1 MSIAVRFP
9 LFLMLL
15 LLACGSGSEQPTT
28 EAGQSQQISLKD
40 AQALAKDTGKH
51 IVLDVFTVWC
61 GYCRQMDTKTYPDAA
76 VQAVIGESFIRV
88 RLNAESKSKVV
99 FNGRTYTEEDLAKS
113 MGVTSYPSTI
123 FITPDGKTIGY
134 QPGYMDAPLFARL
147 LRFVASGS
155 YQTTSFETFED
166 KF

>member
-1 MSIAVRFP
+1 MPSFFRFP

-15 LLACGSGSEQPTT
+15 MVACGSSAEKSEAETKQT
-28 EAGQSQQISLKD
+28 ETITLKGAQQ
-40 AQALAKDTGKH
+40 LAKESGKF

-61 GYCRQMDTKTYPDAA
+61 GFCRQMDQKTYPDDA

-88 RLNAESKSKVV
+88 RLNAESKEKVE

-123 FITPDGKTIGY
+123 FITPEGRTIGY
-134 QPGYMDAPLFARL
+134 QPGYMDAALFSRL
-147 LRFVASGS
+147 LRYVASGS
-155 YQTTSFETFED
+155 YQTTPFETFED
-166 KF
+166 KL